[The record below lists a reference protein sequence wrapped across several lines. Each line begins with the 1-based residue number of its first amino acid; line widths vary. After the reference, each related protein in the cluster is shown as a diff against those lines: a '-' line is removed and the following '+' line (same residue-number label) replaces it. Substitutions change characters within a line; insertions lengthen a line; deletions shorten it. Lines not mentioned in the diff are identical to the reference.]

1 MPYPE
6 VQGARPSAIPNLES
20 TTAMHSAAA
29 GLTENTGRCG
39 AWIITIP
46 GCATRL
52 PPVAACA
59 QSSLDLRYPNCCKSA
74 TTTPMTLILWR
85 KHTNPAL
92 CPLPNSRR
100 YTMMDTPAGT
110 VRIHAQAAQQIA
122 VPRTSLAL
130 E

>member
-6 VQGARPSAIPNLES
+6 IQGASPPAIPNLES
-20 TTAMHSAAA
+20 TTAMHSVAIA
-29 GLTENTGRCG
+29 LTENTACCG
-39 AWIITIP
+39 AWIITFP
-46 GCATRL
+46 GCATLL

-59 QSSLDLRYPNCCKSA
+59 QSSLDLRYPNCCRSA
-74 TTTPMTLILWR
+74 TTTPMTLILWL

-100 YTMMDTPAGT
+100 YTMMDTPAGN

-122 VPRTSLAL
+122 VPRTNLAL

>member
-1 MPYPE
+1 ML
-6 VQGARPSAIPNLES
+6 R
-20 TTAMHSAAA
+20 
-29 GLTENTGRCG
+29 
-39 AWIITIP
+39 
-46 GCATRL
+46 
-52 PPVAACA
+52 VAACA